1 MLNSSD
7 KAILQERGITINQIE
22 EQLKAFVNGF
32 PFLTIKSAA
41 ELQKGIVLVTKDDV
55 KANLEQWDEYLQ
67 TEATI
72 IKFVPASGAASR
84 MFKDLFEFLESDKN
98 DRIM

>member
-7 KAILQERGITINQIE
+7 KAILQKRGITIYQIE

-32 PFLTIKSAA
+32 PFLIIKNAA

-55 KANLEQWDEYLQ
+55 KANLKQWDEYLQ

-72 IKFVPASGAASR
+72 IYYV
-84 MFKDLFEFLESDKN
+84 
-98 DRIM
+98 